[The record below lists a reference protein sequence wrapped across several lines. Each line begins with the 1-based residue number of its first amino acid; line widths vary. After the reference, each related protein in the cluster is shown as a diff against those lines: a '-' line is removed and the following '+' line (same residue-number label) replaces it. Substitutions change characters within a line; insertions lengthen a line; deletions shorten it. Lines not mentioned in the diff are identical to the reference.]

1 MIVIDVGN
9 TNIVFGVYNNQ
20 KLIKIFR
27 VNTEKDVTKKNILLN
42 NFLKSKSNSENIYNA
57 RIVK

>member
-1 MIVIDVGN
+1 MIVIDIGN

-27 VNTEKDVTKKNILLN
+27 VNTEKDVTKKNKLLN
-42 NFLKSKSNSENIYNA
+42 NFLKKFANQGF
-57 RIVK
+57 V